1 MMYILYD
8 TALNG
13 LYTLSLLQK
22 IYPDNI
28 SLFKGTKDEHL
39 FDVAPYLF
47 RIDDLFFQNITDP
60 YISLQAVTVLESD
73 RKLNDLHEHFTHFIY
88 QRTDGR
94 ENYFRF
100 WDARVLARFLPA
112 CSDKKLDSF
121 FDGIK
126 SFYEPDQEKGT
137 AKKYFIKRAKL
148 QSDILPLSKLF
159 VLTNDSEEE
168 ILVASGS
175 EDEPKKTKRTFFK

>member
-22 IYPDNI
+22 AYPDNL

-47 RIDDLFFQNITDP
+47 KADEFFFRNVHDP
-60 YISLQAVTVLESD
+60 NLSLKEIIVLESD
-73 RKLNDLHEHFTHFIY
+73 EKTDKLHSHFKSFIY
-88 QRTDGR
+88 QKITGG
-94 ENYFRF
+94 ESYFRF
-100 WDARVLARFLPA
+100 WDARVLERFLPA
-112 CSDKKLDSF
+112 CSADKLDSF
-121 FDGIK
+121 FDGIEN
-126 SFYEPDQEKGT
+126 FYMPYQEKET

-148 QSDILPLSKLF
+148 QSEILPLSKLF
-159 VLTNDSEEE
+159 ILTSDIQEEK
-168 ILVASGS
+168 LVVSVS
-175 EDEPKKTKRTFFK
+175 DNQPNKTKRTFFK